1 MNAAT
6 FAGNSAVAPGSL
18 VTVRGSQLA
27 ATAMAADDGGS
38 VTLAGASVKVN
49 GEPAQV
55 LYASPEQIN
64 FLMPEG
70 TPLGAARITLENL
83 GRASEPV
90 TANVVEAAPAVS
102 TLVQDGRATAS
113 AHSL

>member
-1 MNAAT
+1 M
-6 FAGNSAVAPGSL
+6 
-18 VTVRGSQLA
+18 
-27 ATAMAADDGGS
+27 
-38 VTLAGASVKVN
+38 TLAGASVKVN

-83 GRASEPV
+83 GRDRERVFDYEWLKMLPPSAAQFKAAYERGEALEPIG
-90 TANVVEAAPAVS
+90 AEPEE
-102 TLVQDGRATAS
+102 
-113 AHSL
+113 SLEV